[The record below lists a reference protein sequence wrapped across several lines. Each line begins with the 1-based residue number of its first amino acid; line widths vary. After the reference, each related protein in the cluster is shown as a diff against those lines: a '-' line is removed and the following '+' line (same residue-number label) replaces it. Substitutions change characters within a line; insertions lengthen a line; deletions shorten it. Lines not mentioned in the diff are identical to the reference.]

1 MKVKTWICGILVLSA
16 LMLSFGDLAAASD
29 SVAYYSDNQNDR
41 VLAFDPVEMRIRAVI
56 PTKGTRPYPIGKAND
71 KTSYVTTRDSFSID
85 VLNNFDVINGEV
97 NARTVRKIELKHSP
111 RSFAYGPARGI
122 AVVAGNS
129 EPWAT
134 LLLPTNP
141 GNSAVQRLFTE
152 SMGPFNVDD
161 SINENYGGN
170 TSSGHPLCVQDGL
183 FVLLNRTQRTISLFS
198 VNQRGKVPLDTLN
211 LANLEMEE
219 GIDDPDI
226 GPGSTLSSAHHITR
240 SPKEREK
247 VYFASMEGSF
257 NGSDVLEPGGVLKF
271 LVVDEE
277 LVVVDYQP
285 TRGAVHHLDVTSDG
299 EYVLQGTTDG
309 GTGKLYVVKAGVDAY
324 DPMSVEE
331 IIDAGIGAGHVFSSD
346 ERKLAIVTNHD
357 DRFLSVIDMDG
368 DDDGEIDPPGA
379 WVTTKVW
386 IPRGTTYDESG
397 FVDDPGNIGRNATR
411 ASGQKIQAHTAS
423 VSGIDP
429 RERYYYGS
437 AAADGVFYRIDLENL
452 HKYADP
458 EAPFP
463 AEDMLDAEA
472 EVGDS
477 YLIQGDYNWNEPSG
491 PMGGM
496 N

>member
-1 MKVKTWICGILVLSA
+1 MKHKIQIFKLLALSVLIFS
-16 LMLSFGDLAAASD
+16 LSDLATASD

-41 VLAFDPVEMRIRAVI
+41 VVAFDPVEMSIRAVF

-71 KTSYVTTRDSFSID
+71 QTTYVTTRDSYSID
-85 VLNNFDVINGEV
+85 VLNNFDVINGMV
-97 NARTVRKIELKHSP
+97 NARTVRSINLKHTP

-129 EPWAT
+129 KPWAT
-134 LLLPTNP
+134 LLMPTNP
-141 GNSAVQRLFTE
+141 GNSAVQRLFKE
-152 SMGPFNVDD
+152 PAGPFNIDDQVD
-161 SINENYGGN
+161 ENLGGN

-183 FVLLNRTQRTISLFS
+183 FILLNRTNRTISLFS
-198 VNQRGKVPLDTLN
+198 INQKGQEPLDTLN
-211 LANLEMEE
+211 LTNLEAEE
-219 GIDDPDI
+219 GLDDPDI

-240 SPKEREK
+240 SPTEREK
-247 VYFASMEGSF
+247 VYFASLEGSVD
-257 NGSDVLEPGGVLKF
+257 GTDVREPGGVLKF
-271 LVVDEE
+271 LIVDEE

-299 EYVLQGTTDG
+299 MYVLQGTSEG
-309 GTGKLYVVKAGVDAY
+309 GVGKLYVLNAGINAY

-331 IIDAGIGAGHVFSSD
+331 IIDAGNGAGHVFTSD
-346 ERKLAIVTNHD
+346 KRQLALVTNHAD
-357 DRFLSVIDMDG
+357 KFLSIIDMDG
-368 DDDGEIDPPGA
+368 DGDGNLDSPGS
-379 WVTTKVW
+379 WVTTVAW

-397 FVDDPGNIGRNATR
+397 AVNDAGNIGRDATR
-411 ASGQKIQAHTAS
+411 AAGQKIQAHTAS
-423 VSGIDP
+423 VSGTDP
-429 RERYYYGS
+429 QEQYYYGS

-452 HKYADP
+452 DKYADP
-458 EAPFP
+458 DSPFP

-472 EVGDS
+472 ELGDS